1 MSQATNPPTLNLKLK
16 FAENDVSFGSE
27 STSASES
34 ECENVKKGKL
44 TVFDVDVDE
53 SDIMSPNL
61 IQLLKERCC
70 ILDHIIKAM
79 ELQKRCAEM
88 KKNLQNE
95 KTGDYVMLD
104 KPDINIFRLLEPDI
118 KIEMSPNL
126 IQLLKERCCIL
137 DHIIKVMELQE
148 RCAEMKKIL
157 QNEKQETIN

>member
-1 MSQATNPPTLNLKLK
+1 ML
-16 FAENDVSFGSE
+16 
-27 STSASES
+27 
-34 ECENVKKGKL
+34 
-44 TVFDVDVDE
+44 DE
-53 SDIMSPNL
+53 SDIKIEMSPNLIL

-137 DHIIKVMELQE
+137 DHIIKVMELQK

-157 QNEKQETIN
+157 QNEKQETINTFRSEDENLVKNFSLFR

>member
-34 ECENVKKGKL
+34 ECENVK
-44 TVFDVDVDE
+44 
-53 SDIMSPNL
+53 
-61 IQLLKERCC
+61 
-70 ILDHIIKAM
+70 
-79 ELQKRCAEM
+79 
-88 KKNLQNE
+88 
-95 KTGDYVMLD
+95 
-104 KPDINIFRLLEPDI
+104 
-118 KIEMSPNL
+118 IEMSPNL

-157 QNEKQETIN
+157 LFCI